1 MTQINRFG
9 NSIIY
14 SFLESRLH
22 PDMALVRDVVSR
34 HKIVRKWFA
43 RMFFFPFFIKGM
55 NILDFAIKEFY

>member
-1 MTQINRFG
+1 
-9 NSIIY
+9 
-14 SFLESRLH
+14 
-22 PDMALVRDVVSR
+22 MALVRDVVSR